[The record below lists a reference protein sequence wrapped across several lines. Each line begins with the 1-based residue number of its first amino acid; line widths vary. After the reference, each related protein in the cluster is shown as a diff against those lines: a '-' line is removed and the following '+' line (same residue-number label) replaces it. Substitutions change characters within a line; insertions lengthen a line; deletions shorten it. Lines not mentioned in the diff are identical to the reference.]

1 MKKKPSNVAPK
12 ALASWSDVTEIDFS
26 TYRMRKNRF
35 AKRVAKEGL
44 ELVHDEPSRASLAE
58 IPEAD
63 FGRVRV
69 RRSPYAARIE
79 ASGLLLQVG
88 KGRPKRG
95 AETGPTILK
104 SVRLPPAVWK
114 ELERRARSEGVAVHA
129 LVRKAVLALLR
140 SVA

>member
-1 MKKKPSNVAPK
+1 
-12 ALASWSDVTEIDFS
+12 
-26 TYRMRKNRF
+26 
-35 AKRVAKEGL
+35 
-44 ELVHDEPSRASLAE
+44 
-58 IPEAD
+58 
-63 FGRVRV
+63 
-69 RRSPYAARIE
+69 
-79 ASGLLLQVG
+79 LLQVG